1 MEWFVYIFV
10 VLIKSNVKP
19 RKMKKIALF
28 ALFVVGIGIHAVK
41 AQYWVP
47 NFVEPEY
54 VTISSK
60 DGISVS
66 SVTPNQ
72 NNSYTVVLY
81 NNNRGNQHEITSYSF
96 EWYLSYKG
104 ERVSDYY
111 QETIRCGQSSSR
123 TVYCWPGEVPAGNER
138 YVTAQLGR
146 QPAKRD
152 PRDDD

>member
-1 MEWFVYIFV
+1 MKKLV
-10 VLIKSNVKP
+10 VLT
-19 RKMKKIALF
+19 MLF
-28 ALFVVGIGIHAVK
+28 IEIGVHAVK

-66 SVTPNQ
+66 SITPNH
-72 NNSYTVVLY
+72 NNSYTVVLH
-81 NNNRGNQHEITSYSF
+81 NNNRGNQGEITSYSF

-111 QETIRCGQSSSR
+111 QETVRCGQSSSR
-123 TVYCWPGEVPAGNER
+123 TVYAWPGEVPAGNER

>member
-1 MEWFVYIFV
+1 
-10 VLIKSNVKP
+10 
-19 RKMKKIALF
+19 MKKIVLF
-28 ALFVVGIGIHAVK
+28 AICFIGISILPVN

-47 NFVEPEY
+47 NFREPEY
-54 VTISSK
+54 VTISSME
-60 DGISVS
+60 GISVN

-72 NNSYTVVLY
+72 NKSYTIVFY
-81 NNNRGNQHEITSYSF
+81 NNNRGNQGEITSYSF

-123 TVYCWPGEVPAGNER
+123 TVYCWPGEVPAGSER

-152 PRDDD
+152 RRDDD

>member
-1 MEWFVYIFV
+1 
-10 VLIKSNVKP
+10 
-19 RKMKKIALF
+19 MKKAILF
-28 ALFVVGIGIHAVK
+28 TLFLIGIGILTAK
-41 AQYWVP
+41 AQYVVP
-47 NFVEPEY
+47 NFREPEY

-60 DGISVS
+60 EGISVS
-66 SVTPNQ
+66 SVTPSQ
-72 NNSYTVVLY
+72 NNSYTVVIH
-81 NNNRGNQHEITSYSF
+81 NNNRGNQGEITSYSF

-111 QETIRCGQSSSR
+111 QETVRCGQSSSR
-123 TVYCWPGEVPAGNER
+123 TVYAWPGEVPTGNER

>member
-1 MEWFVYIFV
+1 M
-10 VLIKSNVKP
+10 
-19 RKMKKIALF
+19 LF
-28 ALFVVGIGIHAVK
+28 IEIGVHAVK

-66 SVTPNQ
+66 SITPNH
-72 NNSYTVVLY
+72 NNSYTVVLH
-81 NNNRGNQHEITSYSF
+81 NNNRGNQGEITSYSF

-111 QETIRCGQSSSR
+111 QETVRCGQSSSR
-123 TVYCWPGEVPAGNER
+123 TVYAWPGEVPAGNER